1 MTKLILILLRKT
13 LIGMCVVAIIMFAIL
28 KLFRYISELWG
39 EGYGLLFFI
48 LISVII
54 GVLSNKLYKK
64 RMSEVNNESK
74 NEQRKN

>member
-13 LIGMCVVAIIMFAIL
+13 LIGLCVVAIIMFAIL

-54 GVLSNKLYKK
+54 EVLSNKLYKK

>member
-13 LIGMCVVAIIMFAIL
+13 LIGLCVVAIIMFAIL